1 MCPHWKMLSGRRGI
15 MRGSTTDE
23 HDRFVAFNDQLK
35 KLAES
40 EPLKE
45 IDRKSPQSLQV
56 MSFHLIFE
64 FLIEQWINFK
74 LNKGVS
80 LFSGIEK
87 IGFNNK
93 LYIAKNIGLPKEI
106 FKALDTVNRERN
118 SFAHNIFKKS
128 IARAKIYEIAELA
141 DSIQAT
147 GGEFN
152 RLGVYIEGRLFY
164 AKNIECEN
172 TLLNLAL
179 TALKDKI
186 RNYVFIDIHH
196 ETSHPI

>member
-1 MCPHWKMLSGRRGI
+1 M
-15 MRGSTTDE
+15 MRGSTTEE
-23 HDRFVAFNDQLK
+23 HERFVAFNEQLV

-45 IDRKSPQSLQV
+45 IDRSSPQSLQV

-64 FLIEQWINFK
+64 YLIEHWINFK
-74 LNKGVS
+74 LNRGVS

-87 IGFNNK
+87 IGFHNK

-106 FKALDTVNRERN
+106 FKALSVINDERN
-118 SFAHNIFKKS
+118 SFAHKIFKKS
-128 IARAKIYEIAELA
+128 IQRSNIIKIAKLA
-141 DSIQAT
+141 DNIKAT

-152 RLGVYIEGRLFY
+152 ELGVYIGGELLY
-164 AKNIECEN
+164 AKDIECEN

-179 TALKDKI
+179 TALKDKV

-196 ETSHPI
+196 QTSHPI